1 MGRPKGS
8 KNKPKISVSEPVVV
22 IQTTEVTAVV
32 SDTPKRRGRPP
43 GSKNVKETTPTLI
56 RTVQKR
62 GKIQIITAEEDQKTS
77 VEMNEKLNQQDNY
90 VNPFVGVSHT
100 FECELEPM
108 YEWANIVP
116 PKEDEKQ
123 KLGSYSTCRFPV
135 VSNRPIF
142 PVVGHINVDIEKLRS
157 EGHTDKEI
165 YTGCISYLT
174 KNQSKNKLKRFG
186 DLMPYYFKVKSE
198 NRMSVIFFT
207 NERKSKMFFGEG
219 E

>member
-8 KNKPKISVSEPVVV
+8 KNKPKIAVSEPVVV
-22 IQTTEVTAVV
+22 QAVETTTEV
-32 SDTPKRRGRPP
+32 SDVPKRRGRPP
-43 GSKNVKETTPTLI
+43 GSKNAAKQTTPTLI
-56 RTVQKR
+56 RTVAKK
-62 GKIQIITAEEDQKTS
+62 GKIQIITAEEDAKSS
-77 VEMNEKLNQQDNY
+77 VEVNEKLNSQENY
-90 VNPFVGVSHT
+90 VNPFAGINHT
-100 FECELEPM
+100 FECEFEPM
-108 YEWANIVP
+108 YEWAGIVP
-116 PKEDEKQ
+116 PKDDEKQ
-123 KLGSYSTCRFPV
+123 KFGCYSTCRFPV
-135 VSNRPIF
+135 VSNRPIY
-142 PVVGHINVDIEKLRS
+142 PIVAHINVNIDKLRS

-207 NERKSKMFFGEG
+207 NEKKSKMFFGEG

>member
-8 KNKPKISVSEPVVV
+8 KNKPKICISEPVIT
-22 IQTTEVTAVV
+22 IQASETTAVV
-32 SDTPKRRGRPP
+32 SDAPKRRGRPP
-43 GSKNVKETTPTLI
+43 GSKNEKQTTPTLI

-62 GKIQIITAEEDQKTS
+62 GKIQIITVEEDQKTS
-77 VEMNEKLNQQDNY
+77 VEINEKLNEQDNY
-90 VNPFVGVSHT
+90 VNPFVGINHT
-100 FECELEPM
+100 FECELELM
-108 YEWANIVP
+108 YEWAGIVT

-123 KLGSYSTCRFPV
+123 KLGSYSSCRFPV

-142 PVVGHINVDIEKLRS
+142 PVVGHITVNIERLRS